1 MTADCSYL
9 LSVYFLSQGQMR
21 DNSKRQNEVFD
32 IKWEE
37 KCTDSVDIFMMFG
50 PKIWTPDFGWT
61 VG

>member
-1 MTADCSYL
+1 
-9 LSVYFLSQGQMR
+9 MR